1 MKQKQ
6 IDIKKEADG
15 KLKEREE
22 QFQEEIFRL
31 RDQMGQGNQN
41 FQVSSNILQQIRSEK
56 PESTS
61 LPL

>member
-22 QFQEEIFRL
+22 QFEKEIFRL

-41 FQVSSNILQQIRSEK
+41 V
-56 PESTS
+56 
-61 LPL
+61 

>member
-41 FQVSSNILQQIRSEK
+41 V
-56 PESTS
+56 
-61 LPL
+61 